1 MPIRILPAN
10 LVDQI
15 AAGEVIERPASVVK
29 ELFENALDA
38 GAHRIEIDIERA
50 GLGLIRVR
58 DDGSGMPAQDLPLAL
73 SRHAT
78 SKIATLEDLDAI
90 ASFGFRGEALPSM
103 ASVARMRLVSRTEGP
118 EPAVEIVVEGGQAAA
133 PRPAAHPKGTTVE
146 IRDLFYNVPARRKFV
161 RSASTEFGHIAR
173 QVERLALG
181 APGVAVRL
189 RHNGR
194 EILSVPGAVDLPAVE
209 QRLDR
214 LLGVDFRAHALRI
227 ERVIGGLALSGWLAL
242 PTAARAQPDLQ
253 YWFVNGRAV
262 RDRLLSNAVRQGFRD
277 VLYSG
282 KHPGYVLFLSI
293 DPRLVD
299 VNAHPAKLELRFRD
313 SRATHES
320 VFRAVET
327 ALAATR
333 PAAAT
338 PSATWFDAAAAAP
351 DASPRAFDFGVH
363 DSSSSG
369 AAGVLGMREVAAV
382 ESARY
387 APEERAEQPLG
398 VAIAQL
404 HGLYILAQN
413 RDGLIVVDTHAAH
426 ERVLYE
432 QLKAQYDA
440 AAPAAQRLLEPLPL
454 DAPEQELDALLLERA
469 DLERIGFGFE
479 RVAPDSLRVNS
490 VPALTMRMDAG
501 ALLRQLAR
509 DLCAGEGA
517 SHLDDGA
524 HRMLGSI
531 ACRAAIRGQ
540 RSLSLPEM
548 DALLRQMERTDRAS
562 QCNHGRPTWM
572 RLSLR
577 ELDQL
582 FLRGR

>member
-1 MPIRILPAN
+1 
-10 LVDQI
+10 
-15 AAGEVIERPASVVK
+15 
-29 ELFENALDA
+29 
-38 GAHRIEIDIERA
+38 
-50 GLGLIRVR
+50 
-58 DDGSGMPAQDLPLAL
+58 
-73 SRHAT
+73 
-78 SKIATLEDLDAI
+78 
-90 ASFGFRGEALPSM
+90 
-103 ASVARMRLVSRTEGP
+103 
-118 EPAVEIVVEGGQAAA
+118 
-133 PRPAAHPKGTTVE
+133 
-146 IRDLFYNVPARRKFV
+146 
-161 RSASTEFGHIAR
+161 
-173 QVERLALG
+173 
-181 APGVAVRL
+181 
-189 RHNGR
+189 
-194 EILSVPGAVDLPAVE
+194 
-209 QRLDR
+209 
-214 LLGVDFRAHALRI
+214 
-227 ERVIGGLALSGWLAL
+227 
-242 PTAARAQPDLQ
+242 
-253 YWFVNGRAV
+253 
-262 RDRLLSNAVRQGFRD
+262 
-277 VLYSG
+277 
-282 KHPGYVLFLSI
+282 
-293 DPRLVD
+293 
-299 VNAHPAKLELRFRD
+299 
-313 SRATHES
+313 
-320 VFRAVET
+320 
-327 ALAATR
+327 
-333 PAAAT
+333 
-338 PSATWFDAAAAAP
+338 
-351 DASPRAFDFGVH
+351 
-363 DSSSSG
+363 
-369 AAGVLGMREVAAV
+369 MREVAAV